1 MIKHVNFI
9 IAIILF
15 IVGYTCFQPTKEIL
29 SCDSN
34 YNCTLTKEL
43 GGVINVSKE
52 FMFDKNTTIEYQ
64 RNDLPNI
71 LGRNSTAGPVY
82 KLSNG
87 KKVKPFKEP
96 TIDDVKETVA
106 DDIISNSADFNAYLK
121 EPFVGYNIQSYADK
135 FDYITWLIYWIAFIF
150 AVVYIAKFTRRK
162 KSEETEGTNET
173 SSEQENSVENENK
186 E

>member
-1 MIKHVNFI
+1 MIKHINFI

-15 IVGYTCFQPTKEIL
+15 TIGFTYYQPTKELL

-43 GGVINVSKE
+43 AGIINISNE
-52 FMFDKNTTIEYQ
+52 FRFDENSTIEYQ
-64 RNDLPNI
+64 RNDFLNI
-71 LGRNSTAGPVY
+71 IGKNSTAGPVY

-87 KKVKPFKEP
+87 KKIKPFKEE
-96 TIDDVKETVA
+96 TINDAKETIQ
-106 DDIISNSADFNAYLK
+106 DDIISNSADFTAYIK
-121 EPFVGYNIQSYADK
+121 EPSVGYNIQSYADK

-150 AVVYIAKFTRRK
+150 AIIYLTKFTRRK
-162 KSEETEGTNET
+162 KSEEAKEANET
-173 SSEQENSVENENK
+173 SENQEDTVENKPE